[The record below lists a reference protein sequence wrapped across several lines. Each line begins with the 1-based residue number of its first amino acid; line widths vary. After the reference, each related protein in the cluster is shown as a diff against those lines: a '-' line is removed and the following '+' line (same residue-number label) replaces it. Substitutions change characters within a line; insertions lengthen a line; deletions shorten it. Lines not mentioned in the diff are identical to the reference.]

1 MRDEDGGSEN
11 NSRIGTLRRCST
23 YLYIHIYIYY
33 YVCIQLFLEL
43 EEMKNKDV
51 RAG

>member
-23 YLYIHIYIYY
+23 YLYIHIYILLCVYT
-33 YVCIQLFLEL
+33 VISGVGGDE
-43 EEMKNKDV
+43 K
-51 RAG
+51 